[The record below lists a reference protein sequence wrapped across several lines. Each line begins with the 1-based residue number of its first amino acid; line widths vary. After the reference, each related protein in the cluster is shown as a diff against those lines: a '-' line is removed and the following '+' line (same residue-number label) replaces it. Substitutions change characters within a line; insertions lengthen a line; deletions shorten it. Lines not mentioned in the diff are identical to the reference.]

1 MSVRHSGFGPSVS
14 WCLVACLQGCAV
26 SAIRGEDDANLGL
39 TRGSEDAGEAD
50 DGAFP
55 DPLDAGS
62 MAEPD
67 AAPEVK
73 DAGPTQ
79 PKDAGV
85 TPVPVDAG
93 SEAPDAEVETLPLT
107 LDGVVQD
114 QEWARATWV
123 SQTTPSNWGT
133 TKNVLLSLGVTIQ
146 DGSLWLAVRGQIEN
160 TNALVVYFDSTP
172 DMGLAPSALTDQTG
186 ALDDALSAALNTQ
199 ASFGAELA
207 WGTRSMGVA
216 ATSGFNASTGFRGL
230 VDASAG
236 DLSWID
242 GSLAP
247 TVCGMN
253 ACEARIPLTYL
264 GAGTS
269 VSLFARITSATGA
282 TFSNQTLP
290 ADAPES
296 PMNVSELLIVSR

>member
-1 MSVRHSGFGPSVS
+1 MSVRYSGFGLSVS
-14 WCLVACLQGCAV
+14 WCLCVSLQGCAV
-26 SAIRGEDDANLGL
+26 SAIRGEDDANLSL
-39 TRGSEDAGEAD
+39 TRGSEDAGVAD

-55 DPLDAGS
+55 DPPDASPVNEPDASPQITDAGS
-62 MAEPD
+62 MP
-67 AAPEVK
+67 PT
-73 DAGPTQ
+73 DAGT
-79 PKDAGV
+79 
-85 TPVPVDAG
+85 TPAPVDAG

-107 LDGVVQD
+107 LDGIVQD
-114 QEWARATWV
+114 QEWANATWV

-133 TKNVLLSLGVTIQ
+133 TKNVLLSLGVTMQ
-146 DGSLWLAVRGQIEN
+146 DGSLWLAVRGQVEN

-172 DMGLAPSALTDQTG
+172 DMGLAPSDLTDQTG

-207 WGTRSMGVA
+207 WGTRSMGVS

-230 VDASAG
+230 VDASAAN
-236 DLSWID
+236 LSWID
-242 GSLAP
+242 GSIAP
-247 TVCGMN
+247 TVCSMN

-269 VSLFARITSATGA
+269 LSLFARITSATGA

-290 ADAPES
+290 ADVPEN
-296 PMNVSELLIVSR
+296 PMNVSELLTLSR

>member
-1 MSVRHSGFGPSVS
+1 MSVRRSGFGLSVS
-14 WCLVACLQGCAV
+14 WCLLAMLQGCAV
-26 SAIRGEDDANLGL
+26 SAIRAEEDANLGL
-39 TRGSEDAGEAD
+39 TRSPEDAGEAE
-50 DGAFP
+50 DGALPAPADAGVVDEP
-55 DPLDAGS
+55 DPSPQTEDAGS
-62 MAEPD
+62 MPTAE
-67 AAPEVK
+67 AGT
-73 DAGPTQ
+73 GPT
-79 PKDAGV
+79 
-85 TPVPVDAG
+85 PVDAG
-93 SEAPDAEVETLPLT
+93 SDVPDAEAETLPLT
-107 LDGVVQD
+107 IDGMVQD
-114 QEWARATWV
+114 KEWANTTWV

-172 DMGLAPSALTDQTG
+172 DMGLAPSDLTDQTG
-186 ALDDALSAALNTQ
+186 PLDDALSAALDTPP
-199 ASFGAELA
+199 SFGAELA
-207 WGTRSMGVA
+207 WGTRAMGVA

-236 DLSWID
+236 NLSWID

-247 TVCGMN
+247 SVCSMN

-282 TFSNQTLP
+282 ASSNQTLP
-290 ADAPES
+290 ADASES
-296 PMNVSELLIVSR
+296 PMKVSELLTLSR